1 MQKYCDYVIFIRRA
15 ELILDQWRK
24 KSTLYRTKSLLIPLG
39 DDFRYNQKTEWEAQR
54 VNYEKLFMH
63 MNNEPGLNVVAKF
76 GTLQEYF
83 DSVHAEQKATSFPA
97 LSGDFFTYAD
107 RENDYWSGYFTSRPF
122 HKRMD
127 RILMAYLR
135 SAEMLH
141 AWSAWEA
148 KSQLAAKLQ
157 QARRALSLFQHHD
170 GITGTAK
177 NHVVVDYAAQMN
189 EALRAC
195 QFVIQQSVYRHLTKA
210 TIYQP
215 DFSFTYFN
223 IDDSRSSDQMST
235 RHTII
240 LGKEI
245 PTKYV
250 VLHNSL
256 PQMREEL
263 VEFLVSKP
271 FVRVTTFDLEAIP
284 SQVTPV
290 WTWHNDAF
298 GAVAPQVSTTKFKLI
313 FRAKI
318 APMGLATYVIHSTES
333 IAEST

>member
-1 MQKYCDYVIFIRRA
+1 
-15 ELILDQWRK
+15 
-24 KSTLYRTKSLLIPLG
+24 
-39 DDFRYNQKTEWEAQR
+39 
-54 VNYEKLFMH
+54 

-76 GTLQEYF
+76 GTLQEFF
-83 DSVHAEQKATSFPA
+83 DSVHAEQKSATFPA

-107 RENDYWSGYFTSRPF
+107 RDFDYWSGYFTTRPF
-122 HKRMD
+122 HKRLD
-127 RILMAYLR
+127 RMLLAILR

-141 AWSAWEA
+141 AWTPWEV
-148 KSQLAAKLQ
+148 KSQLDAKLR
-157 QARRALSLFQHHD
+157 QARRAHSIFQHHD

-177 NHVVVDYAAQMN
+177 DHVVVDYSKQMN
-189 EALRAC
+189 EAVKSC
-195 QFVIQQSVYRHLTKA
+195 QFVIQQAVYRHLTKS

-215 DFSFTYFN
+215 DFSFNYFN

-240 LGKEI
+240 LGAEI

-256 PQMREEL
+256 PQVREEL

-271 FVRVTTFDLEAIP
+271 YVRVTTFDLESVSAQI
-284 SQVTPV
+284 SPV

-298 GAVAPQVSTTKFKLI
+298 GSIAPQVSNTKFKLM
-313 FRAKI
+313 FRAKV
-318 APMGLATYVIHSTES
+318 APMGLTTYVVHSTDSVEES
-333 IAEST
+333 M